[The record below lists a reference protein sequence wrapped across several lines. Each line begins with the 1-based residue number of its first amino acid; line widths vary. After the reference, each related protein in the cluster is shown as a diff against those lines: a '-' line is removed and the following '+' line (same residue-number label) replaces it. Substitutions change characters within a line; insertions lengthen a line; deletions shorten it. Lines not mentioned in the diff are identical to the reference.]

1 MMSRCFTWVPYWW
14 ISRTKYIPEFG
25 GFYNNVGKVVDES
38 PEIDG
43 TCPTCVVEKV
53 WE

>member
-1 MMSRCFTWVPYWW
+1 VFHSLLIGWCIR
-14 ISRTKYIPEFG
+14 RTQYIPEFG